1 MNRRTYVVSAGVGVS
16 SLLAGCLS
24 DASSDENSG
33 PDDSTNDNE
42 NDDGSDGETGPGPN
56 SAIDAYLDAAEAED
70 TDALLEVVHNSSP
83 LYALYEDPEWEFES
97 GEFDGR
103 ENIETELIT
112 EDGSVADILEL
123 EGASF
128 WFDEGKLESEIGN
141 EDIALV
147 RAELAD
153 QEAADESGIWVL
165 VTEDDE
171 WTVFWVGGEDDTP
184 DDPEAAFKDPIED
197 ADNDVIDEI
206 EWDVDP
212 NEASDGFDPETTDF
226 ARVHFT
232 DSPGL
237 EAETVRL
244 ESTIA
249 GAEFELYNDES
260 GGALSTWADSWV
272 TVQFDPNGD
281 QIVVTAIE
289 DGTETIVHREHYEP
303 TGSSN

>member
-1 MNRRTYVVSAGVGVS
+1 MDRRTYVVSAGVSVS

-24 DASSDENSG
+24 DASSDDNDG
-33 PDDSTNDNE
+33 PDDST
-42 NDDGSDGETGPGPN
+42 NDDGSDGETEPGPV

-70 TDALLEVVHNSSP
+70 TDALLEVVHGSSP

-97 GEFDGR
+97 GEFDDR
-103 ENIETELIT
+103 ENIETEFVT

-123 EGASF
+123 KGASF
-128 WFDEGKLESEIGN
+128 WFDEGELEAEIGD

-147 RAELAD
+147 RAELAE
-153 QEAADESGIWVL
+153 QESADESGIWVL

-171 WTVFWVGGEDDTP
+171 WTVFWVGDEDDTP
-184 DDPEAAFKDPIED
+184 DDPEAAFEAPIED

-212 NEASDGFDPETTDF
+212 NEVSDGFDPETTDF
-226 ARVHFT
+226 ARVHLT

-237 EAETVRL
+237 EAETVRI

-260 GGALSTWADSWV
+260 GGVSSTWADSWV

-303 TGSSN
+303 AGSSN